1 MPQSPC
7 GVCIVSI
14 DVRTS
19 GKPGAA
25 AAELLRHLETRQC
38 GVTLS
43 VDDSIDR
50 DWIDAARCDPA
61 GHELAI
67 LAGANWYSVDNR
79 RGQFAQRL
87 AAGVERAQAAGYAP
101 STLVLP
107 AGHLAEH
114 LDLLVKHGM
123 SAVRITRASRR
134 RGLASWWRAWRAGE
148 PRPVQPHALR
158 WGLWEFDGSLSLVQQ
173 GLRQT
178 LKAISGAAA
187 TGGLAHVA
195 VDLERLA
202 AQGTA
207 GWRQLDRTLEHVA
220 RLREQQAIDQQTV
233 SGFVAQ
239 LARTRQSPPARSIL
253 RPAA

>member
-1 MPQSPC
+1 MPQLPC
-7 GVCIVSI
+7 GVCVVSI

-25 AAELLRHLETRQC
+25 AAELLRHLDTRQC
-38 GVTLS
+38 KVTLS
-43 VDDSIDR
+43 VDDAIDR
-50 DWIDAARCDPA
+50 DWIDAVRCDPT

-67 LAGANWYSVDNR
+67 LAGKNWYSVDNH
-79 RGQFAQRL
+79 RGRFAQRL
-87 AAGVERAQAAGYAP
+87 TEDVQRAQAAGYAP
-101 STLVLP
+101 TTLALP

-114 LDLLVKHGM
+114 LDLLVKHGI
-123 SAVRITRASRR
+123 SAVRTTRVSRR
-134 RGLASWWRAWRAGE
+134 RGLASWWRAWRAAE
-148 PRPVQPHALR
+148 PRLAQPHALR

-187 TGGLAHVA
+187 AGGLAHVA

-202 AQGTA
+202 AQGPA
-207 GWRQLDRTLEHVA
+207 GWRLLDRMLEHVA
-220 RLREQQAIDQQTV
+220 RLREQKAIVQQPV
-233 SGFVAQ
+233 SGVVAQ